1 MDNLSVLHNNQ
12 SDGLEFR
19 WFFMRRRTSGHPD
32 YKFVLDGNDVLQFL
46 TMQELDI
53 AWLEL
58 AIS

>member
-12 SDGLEFR
+12 SDGLELR
-19 WFFMRRRTSGHPD
+19 WFLMRHHTSGRPD
-32 YKFVLDGNDVLQFL
+32 YKFPLDGNDVLQFL